1 MASISSFLPK
11 LEQLDYG
18 VSKAGVVSMTR
29 SAALSLAPHHIR
41 VNAVAPGIIDTPM
54 TQANA
59 QRRSEVRGVTVAEA
73 LQPLLD
79 VTPMKR
85 MGSPTEVAN
94 VIAFLCS
101 EEASYITGQT
111 IVVDGGQLMR

>member
-1 MASISSFLPK
+1 
-11 LEQLDYG
+11 
-18 VSKAGVVSMTR
+18 MTR